1 MAESIRT
8 SGKTLTN
15 SSQQYGIDDDPI
27 GLSVKV
33 LVVDDYGPFRRFVC
47 SMLKRM
53 PALQIVGE
61 VADGLEAV
69 RRAEEL
75 QPDLIL
81 LDIGLPGVN
90 GIEAARRI
98 RELAPD
104 SQIIFLSL
112 ETSADVVEEA
122 LNLGALCYIAKEH
135 TEASC
140 CRRWKR
146 SSWTRYC
153 SVREPESSE
162 RTFENRGQNQVMQ
175 CMLSGR
181 TIP

>member
-1 MAESIRT
+1 MAESFSVSR
-8 SGKTLTN
+8 K
-15 SSQQYGIDDDPI
+15 SSTKSLSRCGIDDDQSAS
-27 GLSVKV
+27 SVKV

-69 RRAEEL
+69 RMAAEV

-81 LDIGLPGVN
+81 LDVGLPGVN

-112 ETSADVVEEA
+112 ETAADVVEEA

-135 TEASC
+135 IGSKLLPAVEAVILD
-140 CRRWKR
+140 KVLLN
-146 SSWTRYC
+146 TRTG
-153 SVREPESSE
+153 VA
-162 RTFENRGQNQVMQ
+162 
-175 CMLSGR
+175 
-181 TIP
+181 